1 MTRIPQPSEPK
12 SAFTLVELLV
22 SMAVLVMLVV
32 LVARLMSSATL
43 ITTQSGKRMDSDTQI
58 RVIFDRM
65 ASDFSGLVKRQD
77 ADYIFAKQAGNDTMY
92 FFTEG
97 SAYFDSSVGDG
108 AKSSASLVG
117 YRVNSSF
124 QLERLSRGLT
134 WDGTPTPSPS
144 PGSPGSI
151 MFLTPSGSS
160 NPVSG
165 STIAGN
171 WTSLVGSPP
180 SYSNGTGADYHVI
193 GDQVYRLEV
202 SFLQTN
208 GTVSS
213 SVASYNGLQNVSA
226 IVVALGMLDTTSRVI
241 LLQNGQI
248 PTSTGNNMIAVLPDS
263 VDGTP
268 TLQTWKAST
277 YLTASGISQAS
288 AAQLRIYERAFYLTK

>member
-1 MTRIPQPSEPK
+1 
-12 SAFTLVELLV
+12 
-22 SMAVLVMLVV
+22 
-32 LVARLMSSATL
+32 MSSATSV
-43 ITTQSGKRMDSDTQI
+43 TTQTGKRMDSDNQV

-65 ASDFSGLVKRQD
+65 ASDLSAMVKRQD

-92 FFTEG
+92 FYSEAP
-97 SAYFDSSVGDG
+97 AYFDSSVSDG
-108 AKSSASLVG
+108 AKSSVSLVG

-134 WDGTPTPSPS
+134 WDGVPAPSPS
-144 PGSPGSI
+144 PGSAV
-151 MFLTPSGSS
+151 FLTYPSGSS
-160 NPVSG
+160 TPNSA

-171 WTSLVGSPP
+171 WASAVGSSPN
-180 SYSNGTGADYHVI
+180 YSNGSGADYHVV
-193 GDQVYRLEV
+193 GDQVYRIEI

-208 GTVSS
+208 GVLSN
-213 SVASYNGLQNVSA
+213 SVTSYNGLQNVSA

-248 PTSTGNNMIAVLPDS
+248 PVATGNTMIGALPDS

-277 YLTASGISQAS
+277 YLTSSGVPQSA
-288 AAQLRIYERAFYLTK
+288 AAQLRVYERAFYLTR

>member
-1 MTRIPQPSEPK
+1 M
-12 SAFTLVELLV
+12 AELLV
-22 SMAVLVMLVV
+22 SIAVLALLVV
-32 LVARLMSSATL
+32 LVARLMSSATST
-43 ITTQSGKRMDSDTQI
+43 TTQTGKRMDSDNQV

-65 ASDFSGLVKRQD
+65 ASDFSAMVKRQD
-77 ADYIFAKQAGNDTMY
+77 ADYIFAKQTGNDTMY
-92 FFTEG
+92 FYSEAP
-97 SAYFDSSVGDG
+97 AYFDSSVGDG
-108 AKSSASLVG
+108 AKNSVSLVG

-134 WDGTPTPSPS
+134 WDGVPNPSPS
-144 PGSPGSI
+144 PGGM
-151 MFLTPSGSS
+151 MFLTYPSGSTS
-160 NPVSG
+160 PNSA

-171 WTSLVGSPP
+171 WAALVGSSP

-208 GTVSS
+208 GVLSG
-213 SVASYNGLQNVSA
+213 SVTSYNGLQNVSA
-226 IVVALGMLDTTSRVI
+226 IVVALGMLDNTSRAI

-248 PTSTGNNMIAVLPDS
+248 PVATGNTLIGALSDS

-277 YLTASGISQAS
+277 YLTTSGVPQAA
-288 AAQLRIYERAFYLTK
+288 AAQLRVYERAFYLTR